1 MVFLAIW
8 SAVYVS
14 KIKIQNAVIISTIV
28 NIITFLYLSDR
39 LDLLTLNKTNKQ
51 KPVNNKNPKPLSKTN
66 WIFIFENHSPL
77 FEKHNLDRK
86 FIWVRQMLLDYIQK
100 HSWWHNFEQLQ
111 PDISLWKPIWRNR
124 KETNQR
130 LLNVSWAKS
139 FCSPFLQ
146 K

>member
-14 KIKIQNAVIISTIV
+14 KIKIQNAVIINTIV
-28 NIITFLYLSDR
+28 NIIIFLYLSDK

-51 KPVNNKNPKPLSKTN
+51 KPVNSKNPKPLSKTN

-86 FIWVRQMLLDYIQK
+86 VI
-100 HSWWHNFEQLQ
+100 
-111 PDISLWKPIWRNR
+111 
-124 KETNQR
+124 
-130 LLNVSWAKS
+130 
-139 FCSPFLQ
+139 
-146 K
+146 